1 MQAFGRNQIRVEP
14 RTGGCGLYRA
24 RNRKWTPPGH
34 RPLAFEPSPKEA
46 QTHKP
51 VGGSVPKGFYRNS
64 LTFQR
69 RFTTVKK
76 WLRL

>member
-1 MQAFGRNQIRVEP
+1 VWSLASSQPEMD
-14 RTGGCGLYRA
+14 
-24 RNRKWTPPGH
+24 PPGH
-34 RPLAFEPSPKEA
+34 RPLAFEPSPNAA

-51 VGGSVPKGFYRNS
+51 VGGSVPKGFYRNP
-64 LTFQR
+64 LTFRR